1 MADKITITID
11 GQEVTTEPGKV
22 VVQAANDAGIYVPYL
37 CYHPGMKPY
46 GACRMCVVEV
56 EGQRG
61 TPASCT
67 LPVRDGMVV
76 NTKGDEAVKVR
87 DTTLDLL
94 LSEHPH
100 GCLTCHRIDLCGPQ
114 DICLR
119 HVDVV
124 DRCVTC
130 PKNERCELKDTTR
143 FHPQEL
149 VSPLTYQYRNLQVE
163 TKDPFYDRDYN
174 LCIVCARCTR
184 ACDELRGDVAIGM
197 TERAGQVLVGT
208 VMGDSLLESGC
219 EFCGACIDVCPVGAL
234 TETSYKWERP
244 ARVEQSVCAECP
256 VGCTMTYEVNHW
268 ERVVRAVPEL
278 NSPANMGQACF
289 QGKFGFEYV
298 NDKRRI
304 RKPLVRRDGELQEAT
319 WDEAIA
325 AAAEGLAP
333 HKGSTFALMANPR
346 NTNEELY
353 AAQKFARA
361 VMGSNSVDVAS
372 NDRPG
377 TVEGLQDVFGYFAG
391 TMTTW
396 ELADSA
402 AVMVVSANLTE
413 EQNVIGVPIK
423 RAVRAGTQQLIV
435 IDSREVELTRYASLW
450 LRPYPGTDP
459 VLLGGLL
466 RCIVDNG
473 LADMEF
479 VNERA
484 EGWDDL
490 VACLTPFT
498 LNAVAAETGVPAA
511 SIEEAARLYAGSG
524 SSALLLGG
532 DGSVGGTRRT
542 MSRMAAGLA
551 IATGNVGKRGAGVM
565 PLYQGANGQ
574 GAWDMGIWPGA
585 MPGHNLIPE
594 SPEARE
600 ALGALWGAPV
610 PMESG
615 SGNRHMFDRAREGT
629 IKAMLVLDD
638 HVHYEDGTLGDV
650 TGGLDAL
657 EFLVATSAFPSTVT
671 ERADVVFPAEVW
683 AEKTGTYTNIERRVQ
698 PLRKVAKNKRVD
710 SRSDL
715 DVVCAIAGA
724 MGAQGFSWDGPAQV
738 LDEIGQ
744 AVPEYAGISWER
756 LLRERLDIVTTPSD
770 EPQPTQVMYT
780 GNVLT
785 GLQWPCAPEGD
796 EVSLPFHRER
806 GSGEGGEVPAFAGT
820 TEALFVSRFRHGKA
834 QLQPVAWHPRPAV
847 GAEFPLMLAHGRVL
861 LEPGRKPNVTVVGKR
876 NRVEREERF
885 VLNPADAA
893 AARLGEGDAASV
905 TTADGSERRGV
916 IALSD
921 AVPAGVVSLTTLFG
935 ELAVE
940 VDSSDRPDPMNHIAR
955 LNAVPVRIGATPAS
969 SAGQALTFPHQ
980 GGRELSC

>member
-1 MADKITITID
+1 MADEITITID
-11 GQEVTTEPGKV
+11 GREVTTEPGKM
-22 VVQAANDAGIYVPYL
+22 VVQAANDAGIYIPYL

-46 GACRMCVVEV
+46 GACRMCVVEI

-76 NTKGDEAVKVR
+76 NTKGGDAVQVR
-87 DTTLDLL
+87 NTTLDLL

-143 FHPQEL
+143 FHTQEL

-234 TETSYKWERP
+234 TEAAYKWERP

-278 NSPANMGQACF
+278 NAPANLGQACF
-289 QGKFGFEYV
+289 KGKFGFEYV

-304 RKPLVRRDGELQEAT
+304 RKPLVRRDGELQEAS

-333 HKGSTFALMANPR
+333 HRGPAFALMANPR

-361 VMGSNSVDVAS
+361 VMGSNGVDVAS

-377 TVEGLQDVFGYFAG
+377 IVEGLQDTFGYFAG
-391 TMTTW
+391 TMTVW

-413 EQNVIGVPIK
+413 EQNVVGVPVK

-435 IDSREVELTRYASLW
+435 IDPREVELTRYASLW

-459 VLLGGLL
+459 VLLGGIL

-479 VNERA
+479 INERA
-484 EGWDDL
+484 EGWDEL
-490 VACLTPFT
+490 VACLAPFT
-498 LNAVAAETGVPAA
+498 LDAVAAETGVPAE
-511 SIEEAARLYAGSG
+511 SIEQAARLYAGSG
-524 SSALLLGG
+524 PAALLYGG
-532 DGSVGGTRRT
+532 DSSIGGTRRT
-542 MSRMAAGLA
+542 QSRIVAALA
-551 IATGNVGKRGAGVM
+551 VATGNVGRHGAGVM
-565 PLYQGANGQ
+565 PLYQGANTQGGLDM
-574 GAWDMGIWPGA
+574 GAWA
-585 MPGHNLIPE
+585 AALPGHHLLE
-594 SPEARE
+594 EDDARE
-600 ALGALWGAPV
+600 ALAAQWGIPV
-610 PMESG
+610 PEERNP
-615 SGNRHMFDRAREGT
+615 GNRSLFARAREGG
-629 IKAMLVLDD
+629 IKAMVMLGD

-650 TGGLDAL
+650 TGALDAL
-657 EFLVATSAFPSTVT
+657 EFLVATSAFRSEIT
-671 ERADVVFPAEVW
+671 ERAHVVFPSEVW
-683 AEKTGTYTNIERRVQ
+683 VEKTGTYTNIERRVQ

-715 DVVCAIAGA
+715 DVLCAIAGA
-724 MGAQGFSWDGPAQV
+724 MGAQGLSWDGPPQV
-738 LDEIGQ
+738 LDEIAQ
-744 AVPEYAGISWER
+744 VVPEYAGISWER

-796 EVSLPFHRER
+796 TLTPALSPYRER
-806 GSGEGGEVPAFAGT
+806 GSGEVPASAGT
-820 TEALFVSRFRHGKA
+820 TEALFVDRFRHGKA
-834 QLQPVAWHPRPAV
+834 RLQPVAWHSRLELDAQ
-847 GAEFPLMLAHGRVL
+847 FPLMLAHGRVL
-861 LEPGRKPNVTVVGKR
+861 IEPGRKPNVTVVGKR

-893 AARLGEGDAASV
+893 AAKLGEGDAASV
-905 TTADGSERRGV
+905 TTADGAERRGV
-916 IALSD
+916 VALSD

-940 VDSSDRPDPMNHIAR
+940 VDASDRPDPMNHIAR
-955 LNAVPVRIGATPAS
+955 LNAVPVRITPIPR
-969 SAGQALTFPHQ
+969 AGSP
-980 GGRELSC
+980 SP

>member
-1 MADKITITID
+1 
-11 GQEVTTEPGKV
+11 
-22 VVQAANDAGIYVPYL
+22 
-37 CYHPGMKPY
+37 
-46 GACRMCVVEV
+46 
-56 EGQRG
+56 
-61 TPASCT
+61 
-67 LPVRDGMVV
+67 
-76 NTKGDEAVKVR
+76 
-87 DTTLDLL
+87 
-94 LSEHPH
+94 
-100 GCLTCHRIDLCGPQ
+100 
-114 DICLR
+114 
-119 HVDVV
+119 
-124 DRCVTC
+124 
-130 PKNERCELKDTTR
+130 
-143 FHPQEL
+143 
-149 VSPLTYQYRNLQVE
+149 
-163 TKDPFYDRDYN
+163 
-174 LCIVCARCTR
+174 
-184 ACDELRGDVAIGM
+184 M

-234 TETSYKWERP
+234 TETAYKWERP

-278 NSPANMGQACF
+278 NAPSNMGQACF
-289 QGKFGFEYV
+289 KGKFGFEYV

-304 RKPLVRRDGELQEAT
+304 RKPLVRRDGELQEAS

-325 AAAEGLAP
+325 AAAEGLAQR
-333 HKGSTFALMANPR
+333 KGSAFALMANPR

-353 AAQKFARA
+353 AAQKFARVA
-361 VMGSNSVDVAS
+361 MGSNAVDVAS

-377 TVEGLQDVFGYFAG
+377 IVEGLQDTFGYFAG

-413 EQNVIGVPIK
+413 EQNVVGVPIK

-466 RCIVDNG
+466 RCIVDSG

-484 EGWDDL
+484 EGWDEL
-490 VACLTPFT
+490 VACLAPFT
-498 LNAVAAETGVPAA
+498 LEAVAAETGVPAEQ
-511 SIEEAARLYAGSG
+511 IEQAARIYAGSG
-524 SSALLLGG
+524 PAALLFGG
-532 DGSVGGTRRT
+532 DSSIGGTRRT
-542 MSRMAAGLA
+542 LSRMVAALA
-551 IATGNVGKRGAGVM
+551 VATGNVGKHGAGVL
-565 PLYQGANGQ
+565 PLYQGANAQ
-574 GAWDMGIWPGA
+574 GGFDMGTWA
-585 MPGHNLIPE
+585 ASLPGHHLLDE
-594 SPEARE
+594 ADARE
-600 ALGALWGAPV
+600 RFGALWGVPV
-610 PMESG
+610 PDERNP
-615 SGNRHMFDRAREGT
+615 GNRSLFARAREGG
-629 IKAMLVLDD
+629 IKAMVMLGD

-650 TGGLDAL
+650 MGALDAL
-657 EFLVATSAFPSTVT
+657 EFLVATSAFPSEIT
-671 ERADVVFPAEVW
+671 ERAHVVFPAEVW

-698 PLRKVAKNKRVD
+698 PLRKVAKNKRID

-715 DVVCAIAGA
+715 EVLCAVAGA
-724 MGAQGFSWDGPAQV
+724 MGAQGFSWNGPAQA
-738 LDEIGQ
+738 LDEIAQ
-744 AVPEYAGISWER
+744 VVPEYAGISWER

-785 GLQWPCAPEGD
+785 GLQWPVG
-796 EVSLPFHRER
+796 VSDD
-806 GSGEGGEVPAFAGT
+806 GE
-820 TEALFVSRFRHGKA
+820 LFVDRFRHGKA
-834 QLQPVAWHPRPAV
+834 RLQPVAWHSRPEV
-847 GAEFPLMLAHGRVL
+847 DPQFPLMLAHGRVL

-876 NRVEREERF
+876 NRIEREERF

-905 TTADGSERRGV
+905 TTADGAERRGV
-916 IALSD
+916 VVLSD

-935 ELAVE
+935 ELAAE

-955 LNAVPVRIGATPAS
+955 LNAAPARIAPV
-969 SAGQALTFPHQ
+969 
-980 GGRELSC
+980 

>member
-1 MADKITITID
+1 MADEITITID
-11 GQEVTTEPGKV
+11 GREVTTAPGKM
-22 VVQAANDAGIYVPYL
+22 VVQAANDAGIYIPYL

-76 NTKGDEAVKVR
+76 NTKADEAVQVR

-234 TETSYKWERP
+234 TETAYKWERP
-244 ARVEQSVCAECP
+244 SRTEQSVCAECP

-278 NSPANMGQACF
+278 NAPANMGQACF
-289 QGKFGFEYV
+289 KGKFGFDYV
-298 NDKRRI
+298 NDKRRLA
-304 RKPLVRRDGELQEAT
+304 KPLVRRNGQLVDST

-325 AAAEGLAP
+325 AAAAGLAP
-333 HKGSTFALMANPR
+333 HRGAAFALMADAR
-346 NTNEELY
+346 NTNEDLY
-353 AAQKFARA
+353 AAQKFARV
-361 VMGSNSVDVAS
+361 VMRSNSVDVAS

-377 TVEGLQDVFGYFAG
+377 IVEGLQDVFGYFAG
-391 TMTTW
+391 TMSTW

-413 EQNVIGVPIK
+413 EQNVVGVPIK
-423 RAVRAGTQQLIV
+423 RAVRAGTQRLIV
-435 IDSREVELTRYASLW
+435 IDAREVELTRYASIW
-450 LRPYPGTDP
+450 LRPYPGTDAA
-459 VLLGGLL
+459 VLGGLL
-466 RCIVDNG
+466 RAVIDGGLVDTDAVRAQ
-473 LADMEF
+473 AD
-479 VNERA
+479 
-484 EGWDDL
+484 GWDAL
-490 VACLTPFT
+490 VESLAPFT
-498 LNAVAAETGVPAA
+498 PEAVAAETGVPWER
-511 SIEEAARLYAGSG
+511 IEQAARLYAGSG
-524 SSALLLGG
+524 PAALLLGG
-532 DGSVGGTRRT
+532 DSSIGGTRRT
-542 MSRMAAGLA
+542 ISRLAASLA
-551 IATGNVGKRGAGVM
+551 IATGNVGRHGAGVL

-574 GAWDMGIWPGA
+574 GAMDMGVWPA
-585 MPGHNLIPE
+585 ALPGHDLIAE
-594 SPEARE
+594 APEARD
-600 ALGALWGAPV
+600 ALAALWGAPI
-610 PMESG
+610 PTEPG
-615 SGNRHMFDRAREGT
+615 AGNRRTFDRAREGS
-629 IKAMLVLDD
+629 IKAMLILGD

-650 TGGLDAL
+650 PAALDAL
-657 EFLVATSAFPSTVT
+657 DFLVATSAFPSVVT

-698 PLRKVAKNKRVD
+698 PLRKVAKNKRTNA
-710 SRSDL
+710 RSDL
-715 DVVCAIAGA
+715 DVVCAIANA
-724 MGAQGFSWDGPAQV
+724 MGAQGFAWDGPSQT
-738 LDEIGQ
+738 LDEIAQ
-744 AVPEYAGISWER
+744 AVPEYAGVSWQR
-756 LLRERLDIVTTPSD
+756 LLRERLDIAVTPSD
-770 EPQPTQVMYT
+770 APQPTQVMYT

-785 GLQWPCAPEGD
+785 GLQWPCPPEGAAAD
-796 EVSLPFHRER
+796 APDL
-806 GSGEGGEVPAFAGT
+806 FAG
-820 TEALFVSRFRHGKA
+820 RFRHGKA
-834 QLQPVAWHPRPAV
+834 RLQPVAWHPRPTPDAQ
-847 GAEFPLMLAHGRVL
+847 FPLMLAHGRVL
-861 LEPGRKPNVTVVGKR
+861 LEPGRKPNVVVEGKR

-893 AARLGEGDAASV
+893 AANLHEGDAAV
-905 TTADGSERRGV
+905 AATADGAEQRGV
-916 IALSD
+916 VALSD

-935 ELAVE
+935 ELAVS
-940 VDSSDRPDPMNHIAR
+940 VDASDRPDPMNHIPR
-955 LNAVPVRIGATPAS
+955 LNAAPVRIAAEQP
-969 SAGQALTFPHQ
+969 
-980 GGRELSC
+980 

>member
-1 MADKITITID
+1 MADEITITID
-11 GQEVTTEPGKV
+11 GREVTTAPGKM
-22 VVQAANDAGIYVPYL
+22 VVQAANDAGIYIPYL

-76 NTKGDEAVKVR
+76 NTKADEAVQVR

-234 TETSYKWERP
+234 TETAYKWERP
-244 ARVEQSVCAECP
+244 SRTEQSVCAECP

-278 NSPANMGQACF
+278 NAPANMGQACF
-289 QGKFGFEYV
+289 KGKFGFDYV
-298 NDKRRI
+298 NDKRRLA
-304 RKPLVRRDGELQEAT
+304 KPLVRRNGQLVDST

-325 AAAEGLAP
+325 AAAAGLAP
-333 HKGSTFALMANPR
+333 HRGAAFALMADAR

-353 AAQKFARA
+353 AAQKFARV
-361 VMGSNSVDVAS
+361 VMRSNSVDVAS

-377 TVEGLQDVFGYFAG
+377 IVEGLQDVFGYFAG
-391 TMTTW
+391 TMSTW

-413 EQNVIGVPIK
+413 EQNVVGVPIK
-423 RAVRAGTQQLIV
+423 RAVRAGTQRLIV
-435 IDSREVELTRYASLW
+435 IDAREVELTRYASIW
-450 LRPYPGTDP
+450 LRPYPGTDAA
-459 VLLGGLL
+459 VLGGLL
-466 RCIVDNG
+466 RAVIDGGLVDTDAVRAQ
-473 LADMEF
+473 AD
-479 VNERA
+479 
-484 EGWDDL
+484 GWDAL
-490 VACLTPFT
+490 VESLAPFT
-498 LNAVAAETGVPAA
+498 PEAVTAETGVPWER
-511 SIEEAARLYAGSG
+511 IEQAARLYAGSG
-524 SSALLLGG
+524 PAALLLGG
-532 DGSVGGTRRT
+532 DSSIGGTRRT
-542 MSRMAAGLA
+542 ISRLAASLA
-551 IATGNVGKRGAGVM
+551 IATDNVGRHGAGVL

-574 GAWDMGIWPGA
+574 GAMDMGVWPA
-585 MPGHNLIPE
+585 ALPGHDLIAE
-594 SPEARE
+594 APEARD
-600 ALGALWGAPV
+600 ALAALWGAPI
-610 PMESG
+610 PTEPG
-615 SGNRHMFDRAREGT
+615 AGNRRTFDRAREGS
-629 IKAMLVLDD
+629 IKAMLILGD

-650 TGGLDAL
+650 PAALDAL
-657 EFLVATSAFPSTVT
+657 GFLVATSAFPSVVT

-698 PLRKVAKNKRVD
+698 PLRKVAKNKRTNA
-710 SRSDL
+710 RSDL
-715 DVVCAIAGA
+715 DVVCAIANA
-724 MGAQGFSWDGPAQV
+724 MGAQGFAWDGPSQT
-738 LDEIGQ
+738 LDEIAQ
-744 AVPEYAGISWER
+744 AVPEYAGVSWQR
-756 LLRERLDIVTTPSD
+756 LLRERLDIAVTPSD
-770 EPQPTQVMYT
+770 APQPTQVMYT

-785 GLQWPCAPEGD
+785 GLQWPCPPEGAAAD
-796 EVSLPFHRER
+796 APDL
-806 GSGEGGEVPAFAGT
+806 FAG
-820 TEALFVSRFRHGKA
+820 RFRHGKA
-834 QLQPVAWHPRPAV
+834 RLQPVAWHPRPTPDAQ
-847 GAEFPLMLAHGRVL
+847 FPLMLAHGRVL
-861 LEPGRKPNVTVVGKR
+861 LEPGRKPNVVVEGKR

-893 AARLGEGDAASV
+893 AANLHEGDAAV
-905 TTADGSERRGV
+905 AATADGAERRGV
-916 IALSD
+916 VALSD

-935 ELAVE
+935 ELAVS
-940 VDSSDRPDPMNHIAR
+940 VDASDRPDPMNHIPR
-955 LNAVPVRIGATPAS
+955 LNAAPVRIAAEQP
-969 SAGQALTFPHQ
+969 
-980 GGRELSC
+980 

>member
-1 MADKITITID
+1 MADEITITID
-11 GQEVTTEPGKV
+11 GREVTTEPGKM
-22 VVQAANDAGIYVPYL
+22 VVQAANDAGIYIPYL

-46 GACRMCVVEV
+46 GACRMCVVEI

-76 NTKGDEAVKVR
+76 NTQGGDAVQVR
-87 DTTLDLL
+87 NTTLDLL

-143 FHPQEL
+143 FHTQEL

-234 TETSYKWERP
+234 TETAYKWERP

-278 NSPANMGQACF
+278 SAPANMGQACF
-289 QGKFGFEYV
+289 KGKFGFDYV

-304 RKPLVRRDGELQEAT
+304 RKPLVRRDGELQEAS
-319 WDEAIA
+319 WEEAIA

-333 HKGSTFALMANPR
+333 HKGPAFALMASPR

-353 AAQKFARA
+353 AAQKFTRV

-377 TVEGLQDVFGYFAG
+377 IVEGLQDVFGYFAG
-391 TMTTW
+391 TMTVW

-413 EQNVIGVPIK
+413 EQNVVGVPVK

-435 IDSREVELTRYASLW
+435 VDSREVELTRYASLW

-459 VLLGGLL
+459 VLLGGIL

-484 EGWDDL
+484 EGWDEL
-490 VACLTPFT
+490 VACLAPFT
-498 LNAVAAETGVPAA
+498 LDAVAAETGVPAE
-511 SIEEAARLYAGSG
+511 SIEQAARLYATSG
-524 SSALLLGG
+524 PAALLFGG
-532 DGSVGGTRRT
+532 DSSIGGTRRT
-542 MSRMAAGLA
+542 LSRIVAALA
-551 IATGNVGKRGAGVM
+551 VATGNVGKPGAGVM
-565 PLYQGANGQ
+565 PLYEGANTQGALDVGV
-574 GAWDMGIWPGA
+574 WPPA
-585 MPGHNLIPE
+585 LPGHNLTQE
-594 SPEARE
+594 SPEVRE
-600 ALGALWGAPV
+600 ALSALWGAPV
-610 PMESG
+610 PLEHG
-615 SGNRHMFDRAREGT
+615 GGNRHMFDHARERR
-629 IKAMLVLDD
+629 IKAMFMLGD

-657 EFLVATSAFPSTVT
+657 EFLVATSAFPSEIT
-671 ERADVVFPAEVW
+671 ERANVVFPSEVW
-683 AEKTGTYTNIERRVQ
+683 AEKTGTYTNVERRVQ

-715 DVVCAIAGA
+715 DVLCAVAQA
-724 MGAQGFSWDGPAQV
+724 MGAQGLSWDGPPQV
-738 LDEIGQ
+738 LDEIAQ

-785 GLQWPCAPEGD
+785 GLQWPCAPEGASD
-796 EVSLPFHRER
+796 D
-806 GSGEGGEVPAFAGT
+806 GQ
-820 TEALFVSRFRHGKA
+820 LFVDRFRHGKA
-834 QLQPVAWHPRPAV
+834 RLQPVAWHSRPEQDAR
-847 GAEFPLMLAHGRVL
+847 FPLMLAHGRVL
-861 LEPGRKPNVTVVGKR
+861 IEPGRKPNVTVVGKR
-876 NRVEREERF
+876 NRVEREERL

-893 AARLGEGDAASV
+893 AAKLSEGDAASV
-905 TTADGSERRGV
+905 TTADGTERRGV
-916 IALSD
+916 VALSD

-955 LNAVPVRIGATPAS
+955 LNAVPVRIEPV
-969 SAGQALTFPHQ
+969 QL
-980 GGRELSC
+980 

>member
-1 MADKITITID
+1 MADEITITID
-11 GQEVTTEPGKV
+11 GREVTTEPGKM
-22 VVQAANDAGIYVPYL
+22 VVQAANDAGIYIPYL

-46 GACRMCVVEV
+46 GACRMCVVEI

-76 NTKGDEAVKVR
+76 NTKGGDAVQVR
-87 DTTLDLL
+87 NTTLDLL

-143 FHPQEL
+143 FHTQEL

-234 TETSYKWERP
+234 TETAYKWERP

-278 NSPANMGQACF
+278 NAPANMGQACF
-289 QGKFGFEYV
+289 KGKFGFEYV

-304 RKPLVRRDGELQEAT
+304 RKPLVRRDGELQEAS
-319 WDEAIA
+319 WEEAIA

-333 HKGSTFALMANPR
+333 HKGAAFALMANPR

-377 TVEGLQDVFGYFAG
+377 IVEGLQDVFGYFAG
-391 TMTTW
+391 TMNIQ

-413 EQNVIGVPIK
+413 EQNVVGVPIK
-423 RAVRAGTQQLIV
+423 RAVRAGTQRLIV
-435 IDSREVELTRYASLW
+435 VDSREVELTRYASLW

-459 VLLGGLL
+459 VLLGGIL

-490 VACLTPFT
+490 VACLGPFT
-498 LNAVAAETGVPAA
+498 PEAVAAETGVPAS
-511 SIEEAARLYAGSG
+511 SIEQAARLYAEA
-524 SSALLLGG
+524 SSAALLFGG
-532 DGSVGGTRRT
+532 DSSIGGTRRT
-542 MSRMAAGLA
+542 LSRMVAALA
-551 IATGNVGKRGAGVM
+551 VATGNVGRHGAGVM
-565 PLYQGANGQ
+565 PLYQGANAQ
-574 GAWDMGIWPGA
+574 GAWDMGVWSA
-585 MPGHNLIPE
+585 ALPGHNLIQE
-594 SPEARE
+594 APEARE
-600 ALGALWGAPV
+600 ALGALWGAP
-610 PMESG
+610 PPPEHG
-615 SGNRHMFDRAREGT
+615 SGNRHMFDRAREGG
-629 IKAMLVLDD
+629 IKAMVMLGD

-657 EFLVATSAFPSTVT
+657 EFLVATSAFPSVVT

-683 AEKTGTYTNIERRVQ
+683 AEKTGTYTNVERRVQ

-715 DVVCAIAGA
+715 DVLCAIAGA
-724 MGAQGFSWDGPAQV
+724 MGAQGFSWDGPPQA
-738 LDEIGQ
+738 LDEIAQ
-744 AVPEYAGISWER
+744 AVPEYANISWER
-756 LLRERLDIVTTPSD
+756 LMRERLDIVTTPSD

-785 GLQWPCAPEGD
+785 GLQWPCAPEGASD
-796 EVSLPFHRER
+796 EP
-806 GSGEGGEVPAFAGT
+806 
-820 TEALFVSRFRHGKA
+820 ALFVDRFRHGKA
-834 QLQPVAWHPRPAV
+834 ALQPVAWHPRPEV
-847 GAEFPLMLAHGRVL
+847 DPQYPLMLAHGRVL

-876 NRVEREERF
+876 NRIEREERF

-893 AARLGEGDAASV
+893 AAKLGEGDAASV
-905 TTADGSERRGV
+905 TTADGTERRGV
-916 IALSD
+916 VALSD

-940 VDSSDRPDPMNHIAR
+940 VDASDRPDPMNHIAR
-955 LNAVPVRIGATPAS
+955 LNAVPVRIAA
-969 SAGQALTFPHQ
+969 AQQ
-980 GGRELSC
+980 

>member
-1 MADKITITID
+1 MADEITITID
-11 GQEVTTEPGKV
+11 GQEVTTTPGKM

-325 AAAEGLAP
+325 AAAEGLAQY
-333 HKGSTFALMANPR
+333 KGSTFALMANPR

-413 EQNVIGVPIK
+413 EQNVVGVPIK
-423 RAVRAGTQQLIV
+423 RAVRAGTQRLIV

-479 VNERA
+479 VNDRA
-484 EGWDDL
+484 DGWDDL

-498 LNAVAAETGVPAA
+498 LEAVAAETGVPAA

-524 SSALLLGG
+524 PAALLLGG

-542 MSRMAAGLA
+542 MSRMAAALA

-585 MPGHNLIPE
+585 TPGHNLIQE
-594 SPEARE
+594 TPEACE

-610 PMESG
+610 PLENG

-657 EFLVATSAFPSTVT
+657 EFLVATSAFPSAVT

-683 AEKTGTYTNIERRVQ
+683 AEKAGTYTNIERRVQ

-724 MGAQGFSWDGPAQV
+724 MGAQGFSWDGPSQV
-738 LDEIGQ
+738 LEEIGQ
-744 AVPEYAGISWER
+744 AVPEYAGISMER

-785 GLQWPCAPEGD
+785 GLQWPCAAEGSADEPEM
-796 EVSLPFHRER
+796 
-806 GSGEGGEVPAFAGT
+806 
-820 TEALFVSRFRHGKA
+820 FVSRFRHGKA

-916 IALSD
+916 VALSE

-955 LNAVPVRIGATPAS
+955 LNAVPVRIAAAQS
-969 SAGQALTFPHQ
+969 Q
-980 GGRELSC
+980 

>member
-1 MADKITITID
+1 MADEITITID
-11 GQEVTTEPGKV
+11 GREVTTTPGKM
-22 VVQAANDAGIYVPYL
+22 VVQAANDAGIYIPYL

-46 GACRMCVVEV
+46 GACRMCVVEI

-76 NTKGDEAVKVR
+76 NTKGGDAVQVR
-87 DTTLDLL
+87 NTTLDLL

-143 FHPQEL
+143 FHTQEL

-278 NSPANMGQACF
+278 NAPANMGQACF
-289 QGKFGFEYV
+289 KGKFGFEYV

-304 RKPLVRRDGELQEAT
+304 RKPLVRRDGELQEAS

-333 HKGSTFALMANPR
+333 HRGPAFALMANPR

-361 VMGSNSVDVAS
+361 VMGSNGVDVAS

-377 TVEGLQDVFGYFAG
+377 IVEGLQDTFGYFAG
-391 TMTTW
+391 TMTVW

-413 EQNVIGVPIK
+413 EQNVVGVPIK

-484 EGWDDL
+484 EGWDEL
-490 VACLTPFT
+490 VACLAPFT
-498 LNAVAAETGVPAA
+498 LDAVAAETGVPAS
-511 SIEEAARLYAGSG
+511 SIEQAARLYAESG
-524 SSALLLGG
+524 PAALLYGG
-532 DGSVGGTRRT
+532 DSSIGGTRRT
-542 MSRMAAGLA
+542 LSRIVAALA
-551 IATGNVGKRGAGVM
+551 VATGNVGKPGAGVM
-565 PLYQGANGQ
+565 PLYQGANTQGGLDM
-574 GAWDMGIWPGA
+574 GAWA
-585 MPGHNLIPE
+585 ASLPGHHLLE
-594 SPEARE
+594 EDDARE

-610 PMESG
+610 PDG
-615 SGNRHMFDRAREGT
+615 RNPGNRSIFSRAREGG
-629 IKAMLVLDD
+629 IKAMVMLGD

-650 TGGLDAL
+650 LGGLDGL
-657 EFLVATSAFPSTVT
+657 EFLVATSAFPSAIT
-671 ERADVVFPAEVW
+671 ERANVVFPAEVW
-683 AEKTGTYTNIERRVQ
+683 AEKTGTYTNVERRVQ

-715 DVVCAIAGA
+715 EVLCAVAGA
-724 MGAQGFSWDGPAQV
+724 LGAQGLSWEGPAQV
-738 LDEIGQ
+738 LDEIAQ
-744 AVPEYAGISWER
+744 VVPEYAGISWER

-785 GLQWPCAPEGD
+785 GLQWPCAPSFD
-796 EVSLPFHRER
+796 KLRM
-806 GSGEGGEVPAFAGT
+806 SGEGGEVPASAGT
-820 TEALFVSRFRHGKA
+820 TEALFVDRFRHGKA
-834 QLQPVAWHPRPAV
+834 RLQPVAWHPRPAV
-847 GAEFPLMLAHGRVL
+847 DPQYPLMLAHGRVL
-861 LEPGRKPNVTVVGKR
+861 IEPGRKPNVTVVGKR

-893 AARLGEGDAASV
+893 AAKLGEGDAASV
-905 TTADGSERRGV
+905 TTADGAERRGV
-916 IALSD
+916 VALSD

-940 VDSSDRPDPMNHIAR
+940 VDASDRPDPMNHIAR
-955 LNAVPVRIGATPAS
+955 LNAVPVRIEPV
-969 SAGQALTFPHQ
+969 QL
-980 GGRELSC
+980 

>member
-1 MADKITITID
+1 MADEITITID
-11 GQEVTTEPGKV
+11 GQEVTTTPGKM

-304 RKPLVRRDGELQEAT
+304 RKPLVRRNGELQEAT
-319 WDEAIA
+319 WDEAVA
-325 AAAEGLAP
+325 AAAAGLAQ

-413 EQNVIGVPIK
+413 EQNVVGVPIK
-423 RAVRAGTQQLIV
+423 RAVRAGTQRLIV

-473 LADMEF
+473 LADMAF

-484 EGWDDL
+484 DGWDDL

-498 LNAVAAETGVPAA
+498 LEAVAAETGVPAA

-524 SSALLLGG
+524 ASALLLGG

-542 MSRMAAGLA
+542 MSRMAAALA

-585 MPGHNLIPE
+585 TPGHNLIQE

-600 ALGALWGAPV
+600 ALGSLWGAPV
-610 PMESG
+610 PLENG
-615 SGNRHMFDRAREGT
+615 SGNRHMFDRAREGS

-724 MGAQGFSWDGPAQV
+724 MGAQGFAWDGPAQV

-785 GLQWPCAPEGD
+785 GLQWPCAAEGSADEPEM
-796 EVSLPFHRER
+796 
-806 GSGEGGEVPAFAGT
+806 
-820 TEALFVSRFRHGKA
+820 FVSRFRHGKA
-834 QLQPVAWHPRPAV
+834 RLQPVAWHPRPAV

-916 IALSD
+916 VALSD

-955 LNAVPVRIGATPAS
+955 LNAVPVRIAATPH
-969 SAGQALTFPHQ
+969 AGSP
-980 GGRELSC
+980 SP

>member
-1 MADKITITID
+1 MADEITITID
-11 GQEVTTEPGKV
+11 GREVTTTPGKM
-22 VVQAANDAGIYVPYL
+22 VVQAANDAGIYIPYL

-46 GACRMCVVEV
+46 GACRMCVVEI

-100 GCLTCHRIDLCGPQ
+100 GCLTCHRVDLCGPQ

-278 NSPANMGQACF
+278 NAPANMGQACF
-289 QGKFGFEYV
+289 KGKFGFEYV

-304 RKPLVRRDGELQEAT
+304 RKPLVRRNGELQEAS
-319 WDEAIA
+319 WEEAIA

-333 HKGSTFALMANPR
+333 HRGAAFALMANPR
-346 NTNEELY
+346 NTNEEFY

-377 TVEGLQDVFGYFAG
+377 IVEGLQDVFGYFAG

-435 IDSREVELTRYASLW
+435 IDSREVELTRYATMW

-459 VLLGGLL
+459 V
-466 RCIVDNG
+466 
-473 LADMEF
+473 
-479 VNERA
+479 
-484 EGWDDL
+484 
-490 VACLTPFT
+490 
-498 LNAVAAETGVPAA
+498 
-511 SIEEAARLYAGSG
+511 AARRTA
-524 SSALLLGG
+524 ALHRR
-532 DGSVGGTRRT
+532 RRT
-542 MSRMAAGLA
+542 GGRGRRTRARGRLGRAGCLARAVHAGRGRSRDRRARGTHRTGGAHLRRVRPRRAALRRRQLGRRHA
-551 IATGNVGKRGAGVM
+551 PHHIAARRRARHRHRKRGQTWRRCHA
-565 PLYQGANGQ
+565 
-574 GAWDMGIWPGA
+574 
-585 MPGHNLIPE
+585 
-594 SPEARE
+594 
-600 ALGALWGAPV
+600 AL
-610 PMESG
+610 
-615 SGNRHMFDRAREGT
+615 
-629 IKAMLVLDD
+629 
-638 HVHYEDGTLGDV
+638 
-650 TGGLDAL
+650 
-657 EFLVATSAFPSTVT
+657 
-671 ERADVVFPAEVW
+671 
-683 AEKTGTYTNIERRVQ
+683 
-698 PLRKVAKNKRVD
+698 
-710 SRSDL
+710 
-715 DVVCAIAGA
+715 
-724 MGAQGFSWDGPAQV
+724 
-738 LDEIGQ
+738 
-744 AVPEYAGISWER
+744 
-756 LLRERLDIVTTPSD
+756 
-770 EPQPTQVMYT
+770 
-780 GNVLT
+780 
-785 GLQWPCAPEGD
+785 
-796 EVSLPFHRER
+796 
-806 GSGEGGEVPAFAGT
+806 
-820 TEALFVSRFRHGKA
+820 
-834 QLQPVAWHPRPAV
+834 
-847 GAEFPLMLAHGRVL
+847 
-861 LEPGRKPNVTVVGKR
+861 PGRQR
-876 NRVEREERF
+876 
-885 VLNPADAA
+885 
-893 AARLGEGDAASV
+893 
-905 TTADGSERRGV
+905 
-916 IALSD
+916 
-921 AVPAGVVSLTTLFG
+921 AG
-935 ELAVE
+935 
-940 VDSSDRPDPMNHIAR
+940 
-955 LNAVPVRIGATPAS
+955 RI
-969 SAGQALTFPHQ
+969 
-980 GGRELSC
+980 